1 MNFNRLKNWSV
12 LFALL
17 TLTACGFDKSEQK
30 TEKTSEEDFK
40 DFYTKFHEDSL
51 FQINRIDFPLSG
63 ETTYLS
69 PAGKKATYWYKDDWA
84 MQTLLSDT
92 MQLNQKFIRA
102 DSIMVDIIYDNDG
115 VGLTRYFSVRDN
127 QWYLTFYSEHNPI
140 DSELLDLE

>member
-1 MNFNRLKNWSV
+1 MSFNRLKNWGL

-17 TLTACGFDKSEQK
+17 ILAACGFKQSDETTK
-30 TEKTSEEDFK
+30 KTSEEDFK

-51 FQINRIDFPLSG
+51 FQINRIDFPLNG

-69 PAGKKATYWYKDDWA
+69 PSGTKATYWYKDDWA

-140 DSELLDLE
+140 DPKLLDIE